1 MLCVFQISP
10 SISLIMGRVCVCNIK
25 IHIKCNEKE
34 ARGEFHLG
42 QEIDGI
48 FAVLKRRFGKTTVRC
63 YYQARYMCRKILNS
77 LQIWKVEFHLI
88 EQKRA
93 IIQSRSMNYTKYSG
107 NWWYLDRDMEDQF
120 IIGSHCCSSR
130 TAGNSHG
137 KSGKCHLGF
146 GIKNLQILGYKKHGN
161 PCNVR

>member
-93 IIQSRSMNYTKYSG
+93 IIQSRSMNYTKYVWELMVSG
-107 NWWYLDRDMEDQF
+107 QR
-120 IIGSHCCSSR
+120 
-130 TAGNSHG
+130 HG
-137 KSGKCHLGF
+137 GPVHHWKPLLQL
-146 GIKNLQILGYKKHGN
+146 KNGRQ
-161 PCNVR
+161 